1 MKKMKKIL
9 TLTLFIAVMALAS
22 TAAYIYFST
31 KNAIDS
37 MLESAQPFVSIQYQ
51 KFSNPMNGSISIH
64 GVTISPILGMT
75 ETTIDIGSI
84 ELRLDSALDYLNFEK
99 KIESGEILPKLQL
112 KVNHVYADLNL
123 IVNDDPD
130 DAELISAY
138 ITALSCGEIKEI
150 GSKELPELDY
160 IGIDTSVNLNFE
172 YDKYL
177 SNVEMEFEITLHD
190 MARYSAKLLIPN
202 INSPADLA
210 NINTKISSLEFE
222 LQDLGYNSRVI
233 EYCVKKNGL
242 KPDVYVD
249 KHIQA
254 LKGYVSDAN
263 IHLSENI
270 YDAYRAYFVDQASLT
285 IVSQPLNA
293 INLQG
298 IELYE
303 TKEWANI
310 LGLTLFVDANPPSLL
325 RFDWNKDT
333 AIEDLLNA
341 RSIAIK
347 EAPVAKPRTR
357 TNKRENIKSIPK
369 NREISIS
376 DIYDYVNY
384 PVRLET
390 KQGKTFKGFIIDVV
404 RGRVIIEIRLKG
416 GKAEMPIDITN
427 IEKVFIAKP

>member
-233 EYCVKKNGL
+233 EYCVKQNGL